1 MGLNEELLGWFLA
14 EAGFVDV
21 QRTAAFG
28 LFEDTSMYRF
38 KGVAISL
45 NLNARKPGSA
55 GL

>member
-1 MGLNEELLGWFLA
+1 VGLNEVFLGWFLA
-14 EAGFVDV
+14 EAGFVGV

-45 NLNARKPGSA
+45 NLIASKPGPA